1 MLNKPCRSCGK
12 PGLAECNDCKAIRVE
27 RWKAKQATATKRA
40 TANGSRPN
48 RQARGYDAQYDRN
61 RKIVID
67 TAIREHQCCVICH
80 SPFEQAS
87 DITAEHLIP
96 RRDGG
101 TSELTNLGPAH
112 SWCNYNYRK
121 PKATFVIR

>member
-1 MLNKPCRSCGK
+1 M
-12 PGLAECNDCKAIRVE
+12 
-27 RWKAKQATATKRA
+27 
-40 TANGSRPN
+40 
-48 RQARGYDAQYDRN
+48 YYRN

-67 TAIREHQCCVICH
+67 NAIREHQCCVICH
-80 SPFEQAS
+80 GAFDKTT

-96 RRDGG
+96 LRDGG
-101 TSELTNLGPAH
+101 SNELSNLGPAH